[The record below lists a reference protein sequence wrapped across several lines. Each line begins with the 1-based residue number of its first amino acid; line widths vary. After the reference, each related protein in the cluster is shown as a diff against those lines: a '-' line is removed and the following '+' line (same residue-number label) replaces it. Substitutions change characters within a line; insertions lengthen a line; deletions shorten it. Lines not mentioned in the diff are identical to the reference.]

1 MSTHKYIDRICC
13 AVLACILLLTVLLM
27 THAESLGIMQTDSHM
42 GYEDLL
48 FDTSSVHTIDIVMD
62 DWDGFLETCTDETYA
77 LCSVVIDNEAYKNV
91 AIRAKGNTSLTQV
104 ESYGNN
110 RYSFKIEFDHY
121 DNSATYHGLDKLS
134 LNNLIQDNTYMKDYL
149 TYQMRGSFQVDA
161 PLCSFVYI
169 TVNGEDWGL
178 YLAVEGVEDSFLQR
192 NYGSDSGELYK
203 PDSQSM
209 GGGRG
214 NGGDFH
220 MDDSDD
226 SAEQP
231 DESVDSGNTDSQ
243 NDRKMPDKQ
252 QNGGG
257 MGSSDVSLIYSD
269 DEYTSY
275 QNVFDNAKTEITD
288 ADKDRLIAA
297 IRQLNENTN
306 IEETVDTDEVI
317 RYFVVPN
324 FVCNFDSYT
333 GSMIHNYYL
342 YEEDGQ
348 LSMIPWDYNLAFGGF
363 MSSSDATELV
373 NYPIDSPVSGG
384 TIESRPM
391 LAWIFSN
398 ETYTEQ
404 YHQYFAE
411 WIADYFDS
419 GYFSDMID
427 RVQEMIA
434 PYVEKDPTKFCTYEE
449 FETGI
454 ETLKEFCLLR
464 ADSVRGQLDGSIAST
479 SDGRAQNPDGRI
491 DASDL
496 TISDMGTMN
505 HGKGGDTAQPAGD
518 KTENEDSSAVSERTV
533 PNERGSSTENGTQ
546 PDVRRQPGQLG
557 NGQDEP
563 AMASD
568 AASQQDESMQPGV
581 PSDENSNVER
591 SETTRR
597 ETQSVSPDQAQSE
610 PIDWRLLIPSV
621 MVLAAGIILAG
632 LYRKRV

>member
-1 MSTHKYIDRICC
+1 
-13 AVLACILLLTVLLM
+13 
-27 THAESLGIMQTDSHM
+27 
-42 GYEDLL
+42 
-48 FDTSSVHTIDIVMD
+48 
-62 DWDGFLETCTDETYA
+62 
-77 LCSVVIDNEAYKNV
+77 
-91 AIRAKGNTSLTQV
+91 
-104 ESYGNN
+104 
-110 RYSFKIEFDHY
+110 
-121 DNSATYHGLDKLS
+121 
-134 LNNLIQDNTYMKDYL
+134 
-149 TYQMRGSFQVDA
+149 
-161 PLCSFVYI
+161 
-169 TVNGEDWGL
+169 
-178 YLAVEGVEDSFLQR
+178 
-192 NYGSDSGELYK
+192 
-203 PDSQSM
+203 
-209 GGGRG
+209 
-214 NGGDFH
+214 
-220 MDDSDD
+220 
-226 SAEQP
+226 
-231 DESVDSGNTDSQ
+231 
-243 NDRKMPDKQ
+243 
-252 QNGGG
+252 
-257 MGSSDVSLIYSD
+257 
-269 DEYTSY
+269 
-275 QNVFDNAKTEITD
+275 
-288 ADKDRLIAA
+288 
-297 IRQLNENTN
+297 
-306 IEETVDTDEVI
+306 
-317 RYFVVPN
+317 
-324 FVCNFDSYT
+324 
-333 GSMIHNYYL
+333 
-342 YEEDGQ
+342 
-348 LSMIPWDYNLAFGGF
+348 MIPWDYNLAFGGF
-363 MSSSDATELV
+363 MSSSDSTELV

-546 PDVRRQPGQLG
+546 PDVRRQPGQPG